1 MNQDASA
8 TRSYRRTPQAIT
20 AAAAVLLIGAVSG
33 CSSGSSPSSGPTVAG
48 QKPYQMAL
56 ITGDNHDPFFV
67 SMNAGAQAEAA
78 KLGVTVNWQG
88 PAQYQAPLQIPI
100 VSGVLTSKPDFAF
113 ICPTDAQALS
123 APIQELTSAGIPVMT
138 LDSDIT
144 ATAARL
150 GNITSDNEL
159 GGKQAADTL
168 AKAINNS
175 GEVAVLNEQPGT
187 STTDL
192 RQKGFEEEIAKIPG
206 ISYVGVGRDDD
217 SPAGAAAAASALL
230 ARHPNLAGFFSTD
243 TANGSGA
250 ATAVQQG
257 GRPVKIVAF
266 DAEPEEVNAL
276 KLGQIEALIVQKA
289 SDFGALAVQ
298 RAVKYLN
305 GDHSAIPAS
314 DMQTYVIATAANINT
329 PEVQKYLY
337 VSQ

>member
-1 MNQDASA
+1 MNHDSSLP
-8 TRSYRRTPQAIT
+8 TSRGKTPRALT
-20 AAAAVLLIGAVSG
+20 AVAAVLLIGVVSG
-33 CSSGSSPSSGPTVAG
+33 CSSSGQPGANPTVAG

-113 ICPTDAQALS
+113 VCPTDAQALS
-123 APIQELTSAGIPVMT
+123 VPIQELTSAGIPVMT

-144 ATAARL
+144 DTAARL

-159 GGKQAADTL
+159 GGKQAADVL
-168 AKAINNS
+168 AKAINNT

-187 STTDL
+187 TTTDL
-192 RQKGFEEEIAKIPG
+192 RQKGFEDEIAKIPG

-217 SPAGAAAAASALL
+217 SPAGAASAASALL
-230 ARHPNLAGFFSTD
+230 ASHPNLAGFFSTD
-243 TANGSGA
+243 TANGTGA
-250 ATAVQQG
+250 ANAVQQA
-257 GRPVKIVAF
+257 GRTVKVVAF

-276 KLGQIEALIVQKA
+276 KLGQLEALIVQKA
-289 SDFGALAVQ
+289 SDFGALAVR
-298 RAVKYLN
+298 RAVAYLN
-305 GDHSAIPAS
+305 GDHSAIPKS
-314 DMQTYVIATAANINT
+314 DMQSYVIATAANINT

-337 VSQ
+337 VAQ